1 MRFVPWTSLIGTND
15 LAIPAT
21 APYHC
26 DYDGFLQG
34 VFSTL
39 DLVSG
44 DKLEFV
50 LIIAPVKESYEIARA
65 TLKIADELK
74 LSAKVCIMWPQGSAD
89 TEVEESRL
97 ELASWTNCID
107 VEEAPRVSGSSWW
120 EMCRISRKNVILV
133 RPDEH
138 IAWRTESDRVRDAES
153 EVRRV
158 FSHILCQNSH
168 RT

>member
-1 MRFVPWTSLIGTND
+1 
-15 LAIPAT
+15 
-21 APYHC
+21 
-26 DYDGFLQG
+26 

-74 LSAKVCIMWPQGSAD
+74 LSAKVCVMWPRGSTDA
-89 TEVEESRL
+89 ELEESRS
-97 ELASWTNCID
+97 ELASWTNYID
-107 VEEAPRVSGSSWW
+107 VEEVPRVSGSAWW
-120 EMCRISRKNVILV
+120 EMCGISRKNVLLV

-138 IAWRTESDRVRDAES
+138 IAWRAESERVRDAES
-153 EVRRV
+153 EIRRV
-158 FSHILCQNSH
+158 FSHILCLNRH
-168 RT
+168 RV